1 MGSDELSNI
10 MSLLLP
16 GETVL
21 VEYTQD
27 SPSELLFWLLV
38 KWAEK
43 NSKPVL
49 IDDVLD
55 TFPEVLARLEVL
67 GFNVPNFETLPV
79 VKIGGSRNVGRVMG
93 RIDVDRH
100 SIDFRYYERIY
111 SQLTEEVL
119 INPVLGFHKLFM
131 VLTDGELLRLL
142 RNVACFVGKKDR
154 IAIYLVNSD
163 VLTSRNKGFDALLR
177 EIATTVLAFYPTERG
192 YVLGVV
198 KTPRKELLGREA
210 VIL

>member
-1 MGSDELSNI
+1 MTSDELDEI
-10 MSLLLP
+10 LSLLKP

-27 SPSELLFWLLV
+27 SPSELLLWLLV
-38 KWAEK
+38 GWAK
-43 NSKPVL
+43 ANDRAIL

-67 GFNVPNFETLPV
+67 GFDVSGFEELPV
-79 VKIGGSRNVGRVMG
+79 VKIGGSRNVGNVIG
-93 RIDVDRH
+93 TIDVDRH

-111 SQLTEEVL
+111 SKATDGVMV
-119 INPVLGFHKLFM
+119 NPVLGFHKLFM
-131 VLTDGELLRLL
+131 VLTERELFRLI
-142 RNVACFVGKKDR
+142 RNVASSVGKRDR
-154 IAIYLVNSD
+154 IALYLVNSD
-163 VLTSRNKGFDALLR
+163 VIASKSGGFGALFR
-177 EIATTVLAFYPTERG
+177 EIATTVLALYPTERG

-198 KTPRKELLGREA
+198 KTSRRELLGKEV

>member
-1 MGSDELSNI
+1 MGSDGLSNI

-16 GETVL
+16 GETIL

-43 NSKPVL
+43 NGKPVL

-55 TFPEVLARLEVL
+55 TFPEVLARLRVL
-67 GFNVPNFETLPV
+67 DFDISGFDDLPV
-79 VKIGGSRNVGRVMG
+79 VKIGGSRNVGRVIG
-93 RIDVDRH
+93 TIDVDRH

-111 SQLTEEVL
+111 SKVIEGVA

-131 VLTDGELLRLL
+131 VLTDRELFRLI
-142 RNVACFVGKKDR
+142 RNVAGFVGKRDR

-163 VLTSRNKGFDALLR
+163 VLSSKAGGFDALLR

-198 KTPRKELLGREA
+198 KTPRKELLGKEA